1 MEKQKDHFL
10 ALTDY
15 PVIPIGT
22 MSSKANEAGESAPPS
37 YHQSLLPQ
45 VAVSQ
50 PPGVVYQY
58 VAPTQVSPEEAPD
71 HLVMAILATVCCCLP
86 LGIVAI
92 VKASDCKAQR
102 AAGNRELAIRHS
114 KAAKTWS
121 LWAIALGVI
130 STILFSVLYYI
141 WLSQL
146 QEMHY

>member
-22 MSSKANEAGESAPPS
+22 MSKANEAGESAPPS

-92 VKASDCKAQR
+92 VKASGLHR
-102 AAGNRELAIRHS
+102 NRFPLFPCFHVSFPFTFFLSSFLYCVFRGAV
-114 KAAKTWS
+114 AS
-121 LWAIALGVI
+121 L
-130 STILFSVLYYI
+130 
-141 WLSQL
+141 
-146 QEMHY
+146 